1 MVYIRLEEF
10 NYLYL
15 MFLPSLSIQ
24 VSTGP
29 FAYSLIPILFSRLLT
44 VGLHEVRTIKCLPVY
59 YMFSS
64 SLDEPRRD
72 GRAYLRHHP
81 LY

>member
-1 MVYIRLEEF
+1 M
-10 NYLYL
+10 
-15 MFLPSLSIQ
+15 
-24 VSTGP
+24 
-29 FAYSLIPILFSRLLT
+29 PILFLRLLT
-44 VGLHEVRTIKCLPVY
+44 VGLHEVRTIKGLPVY